1 MSDSTWWHLPAFTK
15 NQPVFSKN
23 HCTLS
28 NALFNISV
36 ITFFCT
42 AFVFLYDGQLTCT
55 AGDASFEALMSSKP
69 RPSQSSGDL
78 AGITSE
84 SFENYL
90 QQSTSGKRLHNYG
103 FMYAPFF
110 DQLRDKEIAFLEIG
124 LREGDSI
131 ELWNKFFRKATV
143 YGIDKGAAHKG
154 FKKFIGQ
161 VCCFWNWITNLGMH
175 VPDIIRQAIGFEN
188 RIGSA
193 V

>member
-1 MSDSTWWHLPAFTK
+1 MSGSISWHLPSFTK
-15 NQPVFSKN
+15 NY
-23 HCTLS
+23 CTLS
-28 NALFNISV
+28 NCIFNIIV
-36 ITFFCT
+36 ITCFCT
-42 AFVFLYDGQLTCT
+42 AFVFLHDGQLVCLTR
-55 AGDASFEALMSSKP
+55 DASFEALLSAKSTPSLSSWGP
-69 RPSQSSGDL
+69 A
-78 AGITSE
+78 AGGTSD

-143 YGIDKGAAHKG
+143 YGIDKGAAHTG

-161 VCCFWNWITNLGMH
+161 V
-175 VPDIIRQAIGFEN
+175 R
-188 RIGSA
+188 
-193 V
+193 